1 MALETGTYISSL
13 NASNPASTDGLA
25 QADDHLRLIKSTLLS
40 TLPNVTGAITAT
52 QAELNL
58 MDGVTA
64 TTAELNLV
72 DGLTATTDELNV
84 LDGVTATTAELNYV
98 DGVTSNLQ
106 TQLDTKITGVTAGNG
121 LSGGGTSGAPTLT
134 HADTSSQ
141 ASVNNS
147 GLTFIQ
153 DVTVDTYGHVTGLSS
168 SAVSIPTPIAE
179 AYTKYSGASPSMFAY
194 NGISGVSRS
203 AAGNTTYTFSNNEAN
218 TNYIVEISVQMVATV
233 SDARNMFWVY
243 DKSTTGFTVRIVN
256 IHGSGIDTDHSV
268 VVRRI

>member
-25 QADDHLRLIKSTLLS
+25 QADDHIRLLKSTIKA

-64 TTAELNLV
+64 TTAELNV
-72 DGLTATTDELNV
+72 TDGLTATTAELNK
-84 LDGVTATTAELNYV
+84 LDGVTATTAELNYT
-98 DGVTSNLQ
+98 DGVTSNIQ
-106 TQLDTKITGVTAGNG
+106 TQLDTKITGVTAGAG

-141 ASVNNS
+141 TSVNNS

-168 SAVSIPTPIAE
+168 TAVAIPSPIAE
-179 AYTKYSGASPSMFAY
+179 SYVKYSGTSPSFTA
-194 NGISGVSRS
+194 NSGFSGVSRTIS
-203 AAGNTTYTFSNNEAN
+203 GNTSYTFSNTESN
-218 TNYIVEISVQMVATV
+218 TDYIVEISVQEVATQN
-233 SDARNMFWVY
+233 DFRNNFWVY
-243 DKSTTGFTVRIVN
+243 AKSTTGFTVRITDV
-256 IHGSGIDTDHSV
+256 HSGGVDVDHSI